1 MFGRVLELSKAGRV
15 KDFFSAFALVFR
27 YTFEPSTPE
36 SLNAV
41 GVGDPGEG
49 QGT

>member
-1 MFGRVLELSKAGRV
+1 MVRSSVGTLKSWEGQR
-15 KDFFSAFALVFR
+15 FFSAFALVFR

-41 GVGDPGEG
+41 GEGDPGEG